1 MISALQPRATSKDR
15 PPAAVEA
22 RAAKMVYE
30 EAKREVIYEGDVAI
44 KQGDIATRSPKA
56 RLLLS
61 ADGQKLE
68 SLKAGNPVEVVQG
81 PRKARGSEGTYTPAD
96 ETMVL
101 TGDKVVLQDPGQ
113 EVEGRS
119 LTFRVGDETILV
131 DGQEQ
136 VRTQTIIRSRQDP
149 PSK

>member
-1 MISALQPRATSKDR
+1 MISSLQPRPTSKDK

-68 SLKAGNPVEVVQG
+68 SLKAGEPVEVVQG
-81 PRKARGSEGTYTPAD
+81 ARKARGTHGTYTPAD

-101 TGDKVVLQDPGQ
+101 TGDKVVLLDPGQ

-149 PSK
+149 LSK